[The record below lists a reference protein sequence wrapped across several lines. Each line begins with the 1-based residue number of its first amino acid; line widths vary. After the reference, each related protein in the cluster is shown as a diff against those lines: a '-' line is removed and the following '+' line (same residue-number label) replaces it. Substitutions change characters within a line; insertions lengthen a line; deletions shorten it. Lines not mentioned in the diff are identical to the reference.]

1 MNRSERGL
9 QTGHQLTLGALS
21 DKGRVRKNNED
32 AYAALVPPNT
42 PNGVGGILAVADGMG
57 GHSAGERASHAAIDG
72 VMRLLGKGP
81 SSSGLENGRTKQ
93 VHDVLISVNQ
103 EVFAAAQTPETRGMG
118 TTLSVALVEG
128 NTVFVGH
135 IGDSR
140 IYLQRGGTL
149 TQLTP
154 DHSWVAEEVARGNIT
169 QQDAATHPR
178 RNLLTRAVGIGNT
191 VEPATLS
198 YPLEAGDLLLLCS
211 DGLHGLVSNAAISGV
226 LSDYEPAHAAK
237 EFIRL
242 ANSAG
247 GTDNVTA
254 VVAGVLSIEPPS
266 DSLWQGGSNATV
278 SSSIAR
284 TKGSTALGI
293 RVVRRLPSSI
303 FRAIGRLIKPS

>member
-1 MNRSERGL
+1 
-9 QTGHQLTLGALS
+9 
-21 DKGRVRKNNED
+21 
-32 AYAALVPPNT
+32 
-42 PNGVGGILAVADGMG
+42 
-57 GHSAGERASHAAIDG
+57 
-72 VMRLLGKGP
+72 
-81 SSSGLENGRTKQ
+81 
-93 VHDVLISVNQ
+93 
-103 EVFAAAQTPETRGMG
+103 MG
-118 TTLSVALVEG
+118 TTLSVALIEG

-140 IYLQRGGTL
+140 IYLQRGGAL

-169 QQDAATHPR
+169 QQEAATHPR
-178 RNLLTRAVGIGNT
+178 RNLLTRAVGIGNI

-211 DGLHGLVSNAAISGV
+211 DGLHGLVSNATIAGV

-266 DSLWQGGSNATV
+266 DSLWEGGSAATV

-293 RVVRRLPSSI
+293 RTLRRLTNWI
-303 FRAIGRLIKPS
+303 FQTIGRLIKPS